1 VYVDKIFYYLQKL
14 VLIEDGFTVWRDS
27 ERCSWGLAR
36 YLPRRKSWRKF

>member
-1 VYVDKIFYYLQKL
+1 VNNIRELKRLF
-14 VLIEDGFTVWRDS
+14 LIEDGFTVWRDS